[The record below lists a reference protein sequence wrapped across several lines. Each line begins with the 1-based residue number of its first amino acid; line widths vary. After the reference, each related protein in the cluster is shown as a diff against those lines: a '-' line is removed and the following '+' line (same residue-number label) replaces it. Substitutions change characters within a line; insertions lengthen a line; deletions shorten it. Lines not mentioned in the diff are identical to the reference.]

1 MQRVIATTAL
11 ALLLTAC
18 ATTTSQQAAIPAST
32 NSPAATPSS
41 TTTASA
47 TPTATP
53 APAAT
58 RSATPVPATPKPM
71 PKPTPVPMPMS
82 ASVRAVTGGS
92 GYAFSPSSVTIGRG
106 GRVAFS
112 NPSSAPHTFTADGG
126 AFDSGV
132 VNSGGGFSFTFRAPG
147 TYAYHCDIHSY
158 MHGTITVR

>member
-1 MQRVIATTAL
+1 MQRVISITAL

-18 ATTTSQQAAIPAST
+18 TTTTQQAAIPPSS
-32 NSPAATPSS
+32 NSPAATASS

-53 APAAT
+53 TPVAT
-58 RSATPVPATPKPM
+58 RSATPVPATAKPM

-82 ASVRAVTGGS
+82 ASVRAVNGGS
-92 GYAFSPSSVTIGRG
+92 GYAFSPSSVTLGRG

-112 NPSSAPHTFTADGG
+112 NPSSAAHTFTADGG

-132 VNSGGGFSFTFRAPG
+132 INSGGGFSFTFRSAG
-147 TYAYHCDIHSY
+147 TYTYHCDIHSY
-158 MHGTITVR
+158 MHGTIIVR